1 MALKG
6 LWKAT
11 LNLIYPPHCIGCGS
25 SLHRGA
31 DTHLCEDCRK
41 GISYVQ
47 NPRCHRC
54 GAGLGPYGK
63 APEKGCAY
71 CETLPLRF
79 DAAFSA
85 VYFNGVVR
93 ELIHHLK
100 YKKKEHL
107 ARYLTAFMTKALDT
121 GSPFTEDL
129 DCIIPV
135 PLYWRREMQ
144 RGFNQSKLLAHDV
157 GRYLRVEVLPRCL
170 LRVRDT
176 PPQTSLNPTQRE
188 ANVKDAFQV
197 RSLAKCKDK
206 NILLVDDVL
215 TTGLT
220 ASECAR
226 ALKRA
231 GARKVYVL
239 TIARS
244 VGPDSGLDYTV
255 IKK

>member
-1 MALKG
+1 MTLKG

-11 LNLIYPPHCIGCGS
+11 LNLIYPPHCLGCGS
-25 SLHRGA
+25 SLHRGS
-31 DTHLCEDCRK
+31 DIHLCEGCGRAVA
-41 GISYVQ
+41 YVQ
-47 NPRCHRC
+47 NPRCPRC

-63 APEKGCAY
+63 AFEKGCTY

-93 ELIHHLK
+93 ELIHHFK
-100 YKKKEHL
+100 YERKEYL
-107 ARYLTAFMTKALDT
+107 AKYLTTFIAKALDA
-121 GSPFTEDL
+121 GSPFTEDP
-129 DCIIPV
+129 DCVIPV

-144 RGFNQSKLLAHDV
+144 RGFNQSKLLAQHT
-157 GRYLRVEVLPRCL
+157 GRHLKIEVLPKCL
-170 LRVRDT
+170 SRVRDT

-188 ANVKDAFQV
+188 ANVKGAFQA
-197 RSLAKCKDK
+197 RSPVKFKDK

-226 ALKRA
+226 VLKRA

-239 TIARS
+239 TIARA
-244 VGPDSGLDYTV
+244 VGPDPGPW
-255 IKK
+255 